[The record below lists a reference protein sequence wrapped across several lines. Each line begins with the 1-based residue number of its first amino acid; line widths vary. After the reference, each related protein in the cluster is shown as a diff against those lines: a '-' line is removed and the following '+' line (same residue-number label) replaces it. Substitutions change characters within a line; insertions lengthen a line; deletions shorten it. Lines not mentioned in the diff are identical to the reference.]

1 MKTETAA
8 EEPASVSQVDQA
20 MGLLGEVVTEIN
32 TAMTRMKRGEFDD
45 VKDAVRSYR
54 DLRQALQI
62 VFEERTRIAKL
73 DKQEAGIAYDYA
85 LDLGAARAE
94 IGRRLSCLR
103 IAGDG

>member
-1 MKTETAA
+1 MTEDKAA
-8 EEPASVSQVDQA
+8 REPSPLSQVDQV
-20 MGLLGEVVTEIN
+20 MGLLGEVVVEIT
-32 TAMTRMKRGEFDD
+32 TAMDRMKRGEFDD